1 VRNVKKVLL
10 IEDTDEI
17 RENITEILELN
28 HYQIVAAI
36 NGEDGLELA
45 GKHRPD
51 VIVCDIKMPKMNGFE
66 LIEALRT
73 DEVTRE
79 IPFIFISAS
88 AQKKDLEK
96 GKLSGAYAYLTKP
109 FTADD
114 LMRTIEM
121 AIQSSKM
128 SLENKS

>member
-1 VRNVKKVLL
+1 MKKVLL

-17 RENITEILELN
+17 RENIAEILELN
-28 HYQIVAAI
+28 HYQIFAAV
-36 NGEDGLELA
+36 NGQDGRDLA
-45 GKHRPD
+45 EKHQPD

-66 LIEALRT
+66 LIEALHT
-73 DEVTRE
+73 DEVMKE

-96 GKLSGAYAYLTKP
+96 GKLSGAFAYLTKP
-109 FTADD
+109 FSADD
-114 LMRTIEM
+114 LIRTIEM

-128 SLENKS
+128 SLENRS

>member
-1 VRNVKKVLL
+1 MRNVKKVLL